1 MFKSFCQRHAHDH
14 NSVCP
19 AKMLHFICVQ
29 PKCYTLFVCSQNVTL
44 YLCPAKC
51 YTLFVS
57 SQMLHFICVQPNVTL
72 YLCKAKMLHFICVQP
87 KCYTL
92 FVSSQKV
99 KHDLSPVTPVRL
111 HPELMHMVLKDFMST
126 GKI

>member
-1 MFKSFCQRHAHDH
+1 MTTI
-14 NSVCP
+14 V
-19 AKMLHFICVQ
+19 CVQ
-29 PKCYTLFVCSQNVTL
+29 PKCC
-44 YLCPAKC
+44 
-51 YTLFVS
+51 TLFVS
-57 SQMLHFICVQPNVTL
+57 SQNVAL
-72 YLCKAKMLHFICVQP
+72 YLCPAKMLHFICVQP

-99 KHDLSPVTPVRL
+99 KHDLNPVTPVRL